1 MRMLPS
7 FAAMILSTVAA
18 NLLLKSGSLAPGAAA
33 GQWLALVN
41 WRVAAGLASFALG
54 AAFYV
59 VILTKLPLN
68 VAQSFA
74 AFQFV
79 AVILAAWLVLGEP
92 IGPMRA
98 AGMVLICGGIFL
110 VGVSCS

>member
-1 MRMLPS
+1 MRTLPLFAVMML
-7 FAAMILSTVAA
+7 LTVTA
-18 NLLLKSGSLAPGAAA
+18 NLLLKWGTVAPGA
-33 GQWLALVN
+33 GSGHWLALLN
-41 WRVAAGLASFALG
+41 WRVAAGLASFGLG

-79 AVILAAWLVLGEP
+79 AVILAAWLILGEP
-92 IGPMRA
+92 ISLLRA
-98 AGMVLICGGIFL
+98 AGMALICGGIFL
-110 VGVSCS
+110 VGVSAS

>member
-1 MRMLPS
+1 MRTLPL
-7 FAAMILSTVAA
+7 FAVMILFTVAA
-18 NLLLKSGSLAPGAAA
+18 NLLLKWGTAAPGAAS
-33 GQWLALVN
+33 GHWFALLN
-41 WRVAAGLASFALG
+41 WRVAAGLTSFALG
-54 AAFYV
+54 AALYV

-92 IGPMRA
+92 IGLTRA
-98 AGMVLICGGIFL
+98 AGMALICGGIFL
-110 VGVSCS
+110 VGVTAP